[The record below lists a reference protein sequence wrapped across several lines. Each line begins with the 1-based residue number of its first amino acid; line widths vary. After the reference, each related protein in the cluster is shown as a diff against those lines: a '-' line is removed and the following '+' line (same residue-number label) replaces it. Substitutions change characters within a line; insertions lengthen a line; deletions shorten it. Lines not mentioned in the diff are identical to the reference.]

1 MTGGRV
7 VVLGKTGRNFAA
19 GMSGG
24 VAFVLDPHDQLNG
37 NLNHEMVELEDMS
50 NVEDVAELKDMI
62 SKHANYT
69 GSKIAKSILED
80 WSNMFPKFKKVI
92 PVKYREILRQ
102 RAASAAEAAKA

>member
-24 VAFVLDPHDQLNG
+24 VAYILDPNNELNA

-50 NVEDVAELKDMI
+50 NVEDVAELKEMI

-69 GSKIAKSILED
+69 GSAVAKSVLDD
-80 WSNMFPKFKKVI
+80 WNNTFPKFKKVI

-102 RAASAAEAAKA
+102 RAAEAAAQA